1 MSTEPFRIDVQAIV
15 LGLDAEARRGVQE
28 SMRAIAEQGDTNTRR
43 GRWRMLREAIDVL
56 LGVEA
61 SWTHGHAEGGAR
73 RAPVDAQ
80 RHFAEV
86 AQRARSRFD
95 VEVIRNTG
103 GAVLTRQ
110 APEFPQNEGENGVV
124 LVTMVVA
131 ARREIADVASASD
144 RASLRAG
151 LEAMRA
157 IPEDELVAIEV
168 VWSPAADGDR
178 VSAAQ
183 LEKKHPEI
191 RALTS

>member
-1 MSTEPFRIDVQAIV
+1 MGTEPFRIDVQAIV
-15 LGLDAEARRGVQE
+15 VGLDAEARRGVQDA
-28 SMRAIAEQGDTNTRR
+28 MRAIAEQGDTNTGR
-43 GRWRMLREAIDVL
+43 GRWHMLRAAIDVL

-80 RHFAEV
+80 RHFSEV
-86 AQRARSRFD
+86 AQRARTRFD

-103 GAVLTRQ
+103 GAVLTKP
-110 APEFPQNEGENGVV
+110 APEFSKTDEKGVV

-151 LEAMRA
+151 LEALRA
-157 IPEDELVAIEV
+157 IPEEELVALEV

-183 LEKKHPEI
+183 LEQRHPEI
-191 RALTS
+191 RRLTS